1 MRGPLV
7 RVPLCGSLLSASR
20 RSQGEMP
27 FEKIERRGHHSFV
40 NTLQQ
45 DGLGRIPVVKEVVDE
60 PDDDS
65 LLFHAAR
72 WRDGG
77 SDVSPGATES
87 STDSCLQD
95 AAQSAHM
102 DVREEV
108 IRLISDMLQTAH
120 IHTQR
125 GHQRGTCSGLIATTL
140 PGLIKFG
147 AHFKEAGVVSPAHT
161 QAHVVRWR
169 PWWPPGHPQR
179 AARARWGL
187 ELAQHGDR
195 DRAHEMC
202 VFQTGACVRHQT
214 RRARVPVPLHI
225 CARKRLCARKRQ
237 MNHGRHGARKGAS
250 PKKTQESTPSTQ
262 KESNRG

>member
-161 QAHVVRWR
+161 QAHVVRW

-195 DRAHEMC
+195 EPVRRSKAPKPRLPCHRLFTSSCERKWRTLTSAVC
-202 VFQTGACVRHQT
+202 CACT
-214 RRARVPVPLHI
+214 AG
-225 CARKRLCARKRQ
+225 
-237 MNHGRHGARKGAS
+237 GRI
-250 PKKTQESTPSTQ
+250 PT
-262 KESNRG
+262 

>member
-187 ELAQHGDR
+187 ELAQHFACMNFR
-195 DRAHEMC
+195 FTMFLFPRIRRRLYEFPFFPPSPLSLLRSFPLA
-202 VFQTGACVRHQT
+202 FFLSLTTGLSDIH
-214 RRARVPVPLHI
+214 
-225 CARKRLCARKRQ
+225 
-237 MNHGRHGARKGAS
+237 
-250 PKKTQESTPSTQ
+250 
-262 KESNRG
+262 